1 MYTKTCPPYA
11 WLCLCA
17 YSQRGRACAMSFFQM
32 SKLNFSLSEAGT
44 KAPGKLAIRTT
55 VTIDYSATV
64 TRTNKR
70 MRVCLFDCWFSCF
83 RRNDAATSRMFY
95 IWLLLF
101 SLYCLFSKGVGIIIL
116 GPCPSQYTQTSIQLI
131 HHPDSFAYGP
141 IHDHVYIHIYMYVYV
156 YLCVGMYICIW
167 LGVLGQVRPLRQ
179 SVTWSPP

>member
-1 MYTKTCPPYA
+1 MYTKTCTPYA
-11 WLCLCA
+11 WPCLCA
-17 YSQRGRACAMSFFQM
+17 YSQRGRACAMLFFKCQ
-32 SKLNFSLSEAGT
+32 SWTLLYQRQARKHQESWHT
-44 KAPGKLAIRTT
+44 AIPTT

-83 RRNDAATSRMFY
+83 RRNDAATSRMFC

-116 GPCPSQYTQTSIQLI
+116 GPCPSQYTHTSIQLI

-141 IHDHVYIHIYMYVYV
+141 IHNHVHTYICMSLCVCACIYMI
-156 YLCVGMYICIW
+156 G
-167 LGVLGQVRPLRQ
+167 GARPSATFTSVRYMELP
-179 SVTWSPP
+179 